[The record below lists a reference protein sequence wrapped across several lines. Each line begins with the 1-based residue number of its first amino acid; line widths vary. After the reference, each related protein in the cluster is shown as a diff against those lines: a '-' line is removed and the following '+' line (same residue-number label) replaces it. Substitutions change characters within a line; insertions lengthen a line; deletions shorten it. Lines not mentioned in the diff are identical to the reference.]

1 MSIEPLPVEMEES
14 EYRAS
19 RLHLIL
25 GSLIRYRIYKLIGED
40 YGIDSSKLAKRL
52 ERELPT
58 ISYHIDKL
66 KELDLINTK
75 KSGKK
80 SQHYIKRE
88 DIYYQVLAI
97 EKIFD
102 R

>member
-1 MSIEPLPVEMEES
+1 MKKEPIPVGMDEN

-25 GSLIRYRIYKLIGED
+25 GSLIRYRIYKLIGEE
-40 YGIDSSKLAKRL
+40 YGIDTSELADRTKRSL
-52 ERELPT
+52 ST

-75 KSGKK
+75 KEGLK
-80 SQHYIKRE
+80 SHHYIKRE